1 MWKMFSPNAESRG
14 VRGGFEAAS
23 LRGHGS
29 DAGEYRPR
37 MGEPVGEEGHI
48 KKGVG
53 IPKQRQ
59 RAKEG
64 YKKATVVARSRCRH
78 AAQ

>member
-1 MWKMFSPNAESRG
+1 MRKAVALE
-14 VRGGFEAAS
+14 GGS
-23 LRGHGS
+23 KPRLS
-29 DAGEYRPR
+29 GEYRPR

>member
-1 MWKMFSPNAESRG
+1 MWKDFSPYAESRG

-48 KKGVG
+48 K
-53 IPKQRQ
+53 
-59 RAKEG
+59 EG
-64 YKKATVVARSRCRH
+64 CGNSKAT
-78 AAQ
+78 AACEGRVQEGDRGGKE